1 MANVSLNDF
10 LSGILLTRLADS
22 ATIARGIPDF
32 LPAEYATVSAEKPPT
47 MEVQWDAFNGNRRTA
62 TIINANSP
70 SIRRERPG
78 VTRKQATALGSR
90 QHIVMDHARLIAL
103 KSDQPV
109 FAAAAQ
115 RQMIRDMENFRSEFD
130 TLRIQLR
137 YSALANGEIWYD
149 TNGQILTSAT
159 GAYNTVD
166 FGIPATNVLTHTQN
180 YPNVTPTVEV
190 GDWSN
195 AATDIPGSLRALK
208 DSSIFTSNYEVTTLL
223 YGVNVPSYLQNNT
236 NVQNYLSRNPRYSQK
251 GVLED
256 NEIPP
261 GLFGFK
267 WVPMHKAYNVSN
279 SGAITQWWGGD
290 TVVAVPDVEPN
301 WYEYIEAGSL
311 VPNGIASPNM
321 DLSQLIDL
329 CTIKN
334 GRFSYSE
341 LSTDPIFAKVIMGDY
356 TLPIIKNGLVYFRL
370 TVK

>member
-22 ATIARGIPDF
+22 PTIARGIPDF
-32 LPAEYATVSAEKPPT
+32 LPAEFSAVSAEKPPT
-47 MEVQWDAFNGNRRTA
+47 TEVQWDAFNGNRQTA
-62 TIINANSP
+62 IIINSNSP
-70 SIRRERPG
+70 SIRREMPG

-115 RQMIRDMENFRSEFD
+115 RQMIRDMANFRSEFD
-130 TLRIQLR
+130 TLRTQLR
-137 YSALANGEIWYD
+137 YSALALGTISYD
-149 TNGQILTSAT
+149 TKGNILLSTS
-159 GAYNTVD
+159 GAYNTIN
-166 FGIPATNVLTHTQN
+166 FGIPSANILTKTST
-180 YPNVTPTVEV
+180 YPNITPTVTV
-190 GDWSN
+190 GDWSS
-195 AATDIPGSLRALK
+195 ASTDIAGSLRALK
-208 DSSIFTSNYEVTTLL
+208 DCSIFTSNYEVQTLL
-223 YGVNVPSYLQNNT
+223 YGSSVPSYLQNNT
-236 NVQNYLSRNPRYSQK
+236 SVQNYLSRNPRYSQK

-261 GLFGFK
+261 GLFGYN
-267 WVPMHKAYNVSN
+267 WIPMHKAYNVAA
-279 SGAITQWWGGD
+279 SGAITNWWANN
-290 TVVAVPDVEPN
+290 TVVAVPTVEET

-321 DLSQLIDL
+321 DLGMLIDL

-370 TVK
+370 TVS